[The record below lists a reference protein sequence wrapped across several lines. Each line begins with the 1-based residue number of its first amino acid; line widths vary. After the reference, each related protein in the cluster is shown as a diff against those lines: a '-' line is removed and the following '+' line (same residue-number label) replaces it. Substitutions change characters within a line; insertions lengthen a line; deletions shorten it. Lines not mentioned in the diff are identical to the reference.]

1 MDSVVIPQQIA
12 EYVLS
17 EKNRLSKVEAYI
29 YLVLK
34 VNGETTSYGKLAEA
48 WKWPTSATVS
58 RFIAELQN
66 GGLVEVETGKAG
78 TKITLRDIPKD
89 TPKDTPKPAKTKG
102 KRKTEDIPKDTPK
115 DTPKQVDMFGNEC
128 MDSRSEAV
136 NKRFKVLNYD
146 IDFSFVEKTFE
157 DAFFRWLKYK
167 QGRGEKYK
175 NLKSLRTC
183 YDKMKKDSKNSPS
196 LAMKMIEQSEAN
208 NYAGLFPLKEN
219 YNNGLMYGQILKGDR
234 TQIIN
239 EAEEW

>member
-1 MDSVVIPQQIA
+1 MNMDSVVIPQQVA

-29 YLVLK
+29 YLALK
-34 VNGETTSYGKLAEA
+34 VNGETTSYGKLADA

-58 RFIAELQN
+58 RFIAELQKD
-66 GGLVEVETGKAG
+66 GLVEVETGKAG
-78 TKITLRDIPKD
+78 TKITLKDIPKDTPKTAKTKAKRKVDDTPKD
-89 TPKDTPKPAKTKG
+89 TPKDTPQ
-102 KRKTEDIPKDTPK
+102 
-115 DTPKQVDMFGNEC
+115 QVDMFGNEC

-146 IDFSFVEKTFE
+146 IDFSFVEETFE

-175 NLKSLRTC
+175 NLRSLRTC
-183 YDKMKKDSKNSPS
+183 YDKMKKDCKKSPS
-196 LAMKMIEQSEAN
+196 VAMKMIVQSEAN
-208 NYAGLFPLKEN
+208 NYAGLFPLKES

-234 TQIIN
+234 KQIIN

>member
-89 TPKDTPKPAKTKG
+89 TP
-102 KRKTEDIPKDTPK
+102 
-115 DTPKQVDMFGNEC
+115 
-128 MDSRSEAV
+128 
-136 NKRFKVLNYD
+136 
-146 IDFSFVEKTFE
+146 
-157 DAFFRWLKYK
+157 
-167 QGRGEKYK
+167 
-175 NLKSLRTC
+175 
-183 YDKMKKDSKNSPS
+183 
-196 LAMKMIEQSEAN
+196 
-208 NYAGLFPLKEN
+208 
-219 YNNGLMYGQILKGDR
+219 
-234 TQIIN
+234 
-239 EAEEW
+239 

>member
-1 MDSVVIPQQIA
+1 MKDSVIIPLSIA
-12 EYVLS
+12 ENVLL
-17 EKNRLSKVEAYI
+17 EKKRLSKIEAYI
-29 YLVLK
+29 YLLLK
-34 VNGETTSYGKLAEA
+34 VNGETTSFGKLADA

-58 RFIAELQN
+58 RYLSQLKDA
-66 GGLVEVETGKAG
+66 GLIDIEVSKTG
-78 TKITLRDIPKD
+78 TKITLNDTPND

-102 KRKTEDIPKDTPK
+102 KRKTEDIPK

-136 NKRFKVLNYD
+136 NKRFKVLKYG
-146 IDFSFVEKTFE
+146 IDFSFVEETFE

-175 NLKSLRTC
+175 NQKSLRTC

-196 LAMKMIEQSEAN
+196 VAMKMIEQSEAN

-239 EAEEW
+239 DAKEW

>member
-78 TKITLRDIPKD
+78 TKITLR
-89 TPKDTPKPAKTKG
+89 
-102 KRKTEDIPKDTPK
+102 DIPKDTPK